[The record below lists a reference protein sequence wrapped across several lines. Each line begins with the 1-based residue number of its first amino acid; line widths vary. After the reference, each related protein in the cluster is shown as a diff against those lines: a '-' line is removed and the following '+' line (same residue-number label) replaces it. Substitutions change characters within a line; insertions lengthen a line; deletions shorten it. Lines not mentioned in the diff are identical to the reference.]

1 MFANVLAGV
10 DGSSASRQVVEAAAD
25 IAAMSGG
32 TLHIATAREPQGD
45 AGVGRPDEYEV
56 INAFGDVDALLQ
68 ELSFIATQRDLTP
81 VVHAGQGDPAAFLIK
96 TGEDVSADLIVVG
109 NHGMRGVR
117 RVLGSVPNSV
127 AHGAH
132 CSVLIVDTTE

>member
-10 DGSSASRQVVEAAAD
+10 DGSSASRQVVETAPD

-32 TLHIATAREPQGD
+32 TLHIAMAREPQGD

-56 INAFGDVDALLQ
+56 INACGDVDALLQ
-68 ELSFIATQRDLTP
+68 ELSFIATQRDLAP

-96 TGEDVSADLIVVG
+96 TGEDANADLIVVG
-109 NHGMRGVR
+109 NHAMRGVR

>member
-32 TLHIATAREPQGD
+32 TLHIAMAREPQGD

-56 INAFGDVDALLQ
+56 INACGDVDALLQ
-68 ELSFIATQRDLTP
+68 ELTFIAT
-81 VVHAGQGDPAAFLIK
+81 
-96 TGEDVSADLIVVG
+96 
-109 NHGMRGVR
+109 
-117 RVLGSVPNSV
+117 
-127 AHGAH
+127 
-132 CSVLIVDTTE
+132 